1 MRKRYT
7 ICSKARRHVLQEFCL
22 QTNGGGGVGCEEREA
37 NERRRKK
44 SCFVYPSTPFVDDD
58 DDRKKAKRIR
68 FHSPTETCI
77 IFLSSFFPFSSRLSH
92 PPSSPFFSDVWP
104 GKKFDFGV
112 FGCGPTPTAH
122 KKCPRKKGKKGSLH
136 FFVLH
141 PSPPLLLPRDASQ
154 SLDRSAVAVSRMSA
168 AAACCQQ
175 ESLSRLWPLW
185 PVTSFFSRLGSTDV
199 NGDILPVRS
208 GEGRRPEVSDEGTR
222 N

>member
-1 MRKRYT
+1 MCCRSFVCRQTEEEEASGAKNEKRT
-7 ICSKARRHVLQEFCL
+7 K
-22 QTNGGGGVGCEEREA
+22 GG
-37 NERRRKK
+37 KK
-44 SCFVYPSTPFVDDD
+44 VALSIPPLPSSTTVK
-58 DDRKKAKRIR
+58 RQRIR

-92 PPSSPFFSDVWP
+92 PPPSSFLPLFFRRLAW
-104 GKKFDFGV
+104 KKFDLGV
-112 FGCGPTPTAH
+112 FGCGPTPAAH

-141 PSPPLLLPRDASQ
+141 PSPLLLPRDASQ

-185 PVTSFFSRLGSTDV
+185 PA
-199 NGDILPVRS
+199 
-208 GEGRRPEVSDEGTR
+208 
-222 N
+222 